1 MNLGTTIKKL
11 RKQRGLKQFE
21 FAERAN
27 ITAAYLSLVETGQ
40 REPSLDFLKKIS
52 EVLSL
57 PIPVILFL
65 SLDESDVP
73 PNKRQ
78 AFEIV
83 RKPVLAM
90 IDGFFFSD
98 YVHPERKKRTLTR
111 QDLPKKNGKK
121 WDASLHIEAFRKS
134 DGERVF
140 ICDVHY
146 GDDNLCFLENAEGVA
161 TKISELEIY
170 EP

>member
-57 PIPVILFL
+57 PIPVIFFL

-98 YVHPERKKRTLTR
+98 YVEPETY
-111 QDLPKKNGKK
+111 Q
-121 WDASLHIEAFRKS
+121 
-134 DGERVF
+134 
-140 ICDVHY
+140 
-146 GDDNLCFLENAEGVA
+146 LENPIVGESVLYCPNHA
-161 TKISELEIY
+161 TGKDDKICERGKISKVEKNEDGTWKIWVRYNNSETGQLS
-170 EP
+170 PAKNLFR